1 MQFLTSVGI
10 AFAGA
15 LACVLVAM
23 LVAYWLGL
31 APFQIWLA
39 IGIATGSALG
49 FVAKTGWQ
57 LSRGTGAVIIGLF
70 VGLGSVVGH
79 WLSVHA

>member
-10 AFAGA
+10 AFAA
-15 LACVLVAM
+15 AFTCVLAAM
-23 LVAYWLGL
+23 LVAYWIGL

-39 IGIATGSALG
+39 IGIAAGSALG
-49 FVAKTGWQ
+49 FVAKTRWQ
-57 LSRGTGAVIIGLF
+57 LSRGTGALIVGLL